1 LDRARVSPLLLRVA
15 SAAVLGPLV
24 LGAVWL
30 GGMWLLALVL
40 LGAAVMA
47 WEWAGL
53 ATGGRFGAV
62 GALTIATALG
72 AAALAGLGAGAGR
85 ALLAAA
91 AGAILV
97 LAAAAG
103 SRRAEPLRTAGGAL
117 WLTLGSIAFLALGGL
132 PVAGRATLLWLLFVV
147 WTNDIT
153 AYACGRAIGGPKL
166 APSIS
171 PNKTWAGFFG
181 GVLGAGL
188 VGGLASRLS
197 GEGSPVALM
206 LTSLLLG
213 VAAQLGDLAE
223 SSAKRHF
230 GVKDS
235 SRLIPGHGGL
245 LDRVDGLLAASV
257 LAGAVT
263 LGTGRS
269 PLLW

>member
-1 LDRARVSPLLLRVA
+1 LDRARASPLLLRVA

-24 LGAVWL
+24 LAAIWL
-30 GGMWLLALVL
+30 GGAWLLALVL
-40 LGAAVMA
+40 LGVAVMG

-62 GALTIATALG
+62 GALTIATGLA
-72 AAALAGLGAGAGR
+72 AAALAGVGAGIGLA
-85 ALLAAA
+85 ALAAA
-91 AGAILV
+91 GGAVLV
-97 LAAAAG
+97 LAAAAR
-103 SRRAEPLRTAGGAL
+103 SRQAEPLRTAAGAL
-117 WLTLGSIAFLALGGL
+117 WLTLGSIAFLALGRL
-132 PVAGRATLLWLLFVV
+132 PVEGRATLFWLLSVV
-147 WTNDIT
+147 WANDIT

-166 APSIS
+166 APRIS

-188 VGGLASRLS
+188 VGGLFSRLS
-197 GEGSPVALM
+197 GDGSPLGLA

-223 SSAKRHF
+223 SAAKRHF

-257 LAGAVT
+257 LAGVAT